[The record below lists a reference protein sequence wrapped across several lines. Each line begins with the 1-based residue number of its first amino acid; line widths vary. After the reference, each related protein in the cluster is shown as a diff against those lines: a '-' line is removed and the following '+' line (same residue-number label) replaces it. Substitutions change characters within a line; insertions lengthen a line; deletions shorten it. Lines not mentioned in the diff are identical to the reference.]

1 MKSIL
6 FGLSVAIVALAAAI
20 AASSAAW
27 VFWDAWKATDL
38 EAFRALIGAFAGA
51 FFAYLFVR
59 FGDAMKKVYDRKE
72 KNHTSLVRL
81 QHYFND
87 CLNTTSDNLYIAN
100 DCIRIFAEARLTSG
114 DHPIYMNVFHQYQI
128 DVEFMIGLTN
138 LDLINEMASLN
149 AGLKKLNASLATI
162 DRAYG
167 QIRDA
172 FISKTISETDYLA
185 NARLM
190 RDRCAQ
196 VRPFLSQTQ
205 KDLVRLFTVA
215 QLLLKNPPFLV
226 RITQALVR
234 TKYPKGFEALIE
246 HETAKVKAGMDAIAQ
261 ASEQRIREAEASA
274 AQPISPPDLA
284 HKAAQ
289 AGEFI
294 R

>member
-6 FGLSVAIVALAAAI
+6 FGLGVTIVALAAAI

-100 DCIRIFAEARLTSG
+100 DCTRIFAEARLTSG
-114 DHPIYMNVFHQYQI
+114 GHPIYMNVFHQYQV
-128 DVEFMIGLTN
+128 DVELMIGLTN

-149 AGLKKLNASLATI
+149 AGLKKLNSSLATI

-172 FISKTISETDYLA
+172 FIAKTISETDYLA
-185 NARLM
+185 NARLT

-196 VRPFLSQTQ
+196 IQPFLSQTQ
-205 KDLVRLFTVA
+205 GDLVRLFAVA
-215 QLLLKNPPFLV
+215 QLLLKDPPFLV
-226 RITQALVR
+226 RITQAFVR
-234 TKYPKGFEALIE
+234 TKYPKGFEALLE
-246 HETAKVKAGMDAIAQ
+246 HEIAKVKAGMDAIAK

-274 AQPISPPDLA
+274 AQPIIPPDLA

-289 AGEFI
+289 G

>member
-6 FGLSVAIVALAAAI
+6 FGLSIAIVALAAAI

-38 EAFRALIGAFAGA
+38 EAFRALVGAFAGA

-100 DCIRIFAEARLTSG
+100 DCIRIFAEPRLTSG
-114 DHPIYMNVFHQYQI
+114 GHPIFMNVFHPYQI
-128 DVEFMIGLTN
+128 DVELMIGLTN
-138 LDLINEMASLN
+138 LDLINEIASLN
-149 AGLKKLNASLATI
+149 AALKKLNDSLATI

-172 FISKTISETDYLA
+172 FIAKTISEADYLA
-185 NARLM
+185 NARLT

-196 VRPFLSQTQ
+196 VRPFLSQTAE
-205 KDLVRLFTVA
+205 DLVRLFAVV

-226 RITQALVR
+226 RVTQTLVR
-234 TKYPKGFEALIE
+234 TKYPKGFEALLE
-246 HETAKVKAGMDAIAQ
+246 RETVEVKAGMDAIAQ
-261 ASEQRIREAEASA
+261 ASERRIREAEVSA
-274 AQPISPPDLA
+274 AQPCGAGDLA
-284 HKAAQ
+284 QKAAP
-289 AGEFI
+289 GP
-294 R
+294 

>member
-6 FGLSVAIVALAAAI
+6 FGLGIAIVAVAAAI
-20 AASSAAW
+20 AASSATW
-27 VFWDAWKATDL
+27 VFWDAWKASDL
-38 EAFRALIGAFAGA
+38 EAFRAIVGAFAGA

-100 DCIRIFAEARLTSG
+100 DCIGVFTEARLTSG
-114 DHPIYMNVFHQYQI
+114 NHPIYMNVFHQYQI
-128 DVEFMIGLTN
+128 DTELVIGLTN

-149 AGLKKLNASLATI
+149 AGLKKMNESLATI
-162 DRAYG
+162 DRAYH

-172 FISKTISETDYLA
+172 FISNTISEKDYLE
-185 NARLM
+185 NARQT

-196 VRPFLSQTQ
+196 VRPFLNQTND
-205 KDLVRLFTVA
+205 DLVRLFAVA
-215 QLLLKNPPFLV
+215 SLLLKNPPFLV
-226 RITQALVR
+226 RVTQALVR
-234 TKYPKGFEALIE
+234 TKYPKGFETLLDREITE
-246 HETAKVKAGMDAIAQ
+246 VKAGMKTIAK

-274 AQPISPPDLA
+274 AQPIIPPDA
-284 HKAAQ
+284 V
-289 AGEFI
+289 